1 MRVAALQT
9 GQLYT
14 IDADYRVVVVVA
26 KGNLI
31 DVVKARRAIRWK
43 RDKYALKGRPAL
55 YCGAVKRE
63 SPSYSQGWYRV
74 HKFLINGEVY
84 FIHGESM
91 RNILPLTESS

>member
-1 MRVAALQT
+1 MKVAALQA

-14 IDADYRVVVVVA
+14 IDADHRIVVVVA

-31 DVVKARRAIRWK
+31 DVVKARRAVRWK
-43 RDKYALKGRPAL
+43 SDKRGLKGRPAL
-55 YCGAVKRE
+55 YCGTVKRE
-63 SPSYSQGWYRV
+63 SQHYLQGWYRV

-84 FIHGESM
+84 FVHGESM